1 MCGIAGFWDLAGR
14 TSKERLE
21 RIVGRMAG
29 SLRHRGPDG
38 TGVWADAE
46 AGVALGHRRLAILD
60 LSPTGQQP
68 MLSHCGRFTVIFNG
82 EIYNFHEL
90 RKELESLGHGFRG
103 SSDTEI
109 MLTAV
114 SQWGLEAA
122 LKRFVGMFA
131 FGLWDQRERVLHLV
145 RDRMG
150 EKPLYYG
157 WSDGVFLFGSELK
170 ALRAHPRWKTEI
182 HPGALALPCSPCSST
197 PPIRPSA
204 PAHIRRSRRS
214 ANFDRQRARRESCP
228 AA

>member
-90 RKELESLGHGFRG
+90 RKELESLGYGFRG

-122 LKRFVGMFA
+122 LKRFVG
-131 FGLWDQRERVLHLV
+131 
-145 RDRMG
+145 
-150 EKPLYYG
+150 
-157 WSDGVFLFGSELK
+157 
-170 ALRAHPRWKTEI
+170 
-182 HPGALALPCSPCSST
+182 
-197 PPIRPSA
+197 
-204 PAHIRRSRRS
+204 
-214 ANFDRQRARRESCP
+214 
-228 AA
+228 